1 VYVFNRV
8 AVDNGA
14 CADEVIEEIWLS
26 IDESN
31 SELAT
36 AFLITYGWFL
46 SKFAVVYCGP
56 GSFCVA

>member
-36 AFLITYGWFL
+36 AFLITYG
-46 SKFAVVYCGP
+46 
-56 GSFCVA
+56 